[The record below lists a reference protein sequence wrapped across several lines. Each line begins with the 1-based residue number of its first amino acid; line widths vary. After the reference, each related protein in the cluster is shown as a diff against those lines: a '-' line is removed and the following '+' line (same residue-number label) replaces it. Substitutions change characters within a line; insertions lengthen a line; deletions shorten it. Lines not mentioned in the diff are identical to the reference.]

1 MGSEQIKA
9 LFDKIQKK
17 GICVYVMNRYILYK
31 YKPRRGLVV
40 RAFASQAVGR
50 GFEPR
55 PGHTKDFKNGSSC
68 SSLNAQ
74 HKEVELRQCPAD

>member
-1 MGSEQIKA
+1 MLELLALKWQFLQISVNNFSKIFSSE
-9 LFDKIQKK
+9 D
-17 GICVYVMNRYILYK
+17 
-31 YKPRRGLVV
+31 RRGGSVG

-74 HKEVELRQCPAD
+74 HKEVELRVFRIET

>member
-1 MGSEQIKA
+1 M
-9 LFDKIQKK
+9 LFH
-17 GICVYVMNRYILYK
+17 V
-31 YKPRRGLVV
+31 KPPCGLVV